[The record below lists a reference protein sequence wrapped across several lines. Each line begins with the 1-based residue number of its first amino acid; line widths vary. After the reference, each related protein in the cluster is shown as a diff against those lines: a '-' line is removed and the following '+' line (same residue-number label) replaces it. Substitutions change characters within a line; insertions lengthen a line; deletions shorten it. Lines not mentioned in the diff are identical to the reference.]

1 MKKALLILVFGLMSC
16 STEELQQQEDP
27 CDCEF
32 ITRAVL
38 DIPLMTTGGIT
49 LRVTLR
55 DSCTETNRVV
65 IYEAQYYDYF
75 NERRGTCYE
84 GDK

>member
-1 MKKALLILVFGLMSC
+1 MKKVLLILAFTFMSC
-16 STEELQQQEDP
+16 STDDVQQEDP
-27 CDCEF
+27 CDCEY

-55 DSCTETNRVV
+55 DSCTETDRIV
-65 IYEAQYYDYF
+65 IYGAQYFDYF
-75 NERRGTCYE
+75 NERRGECYQ
-84 GDK
+84 GNQ

>member
-1 MKKALLILVFGLMSC
+1 MKKLLLILALVFISC
-16 STEELQQQEDP
+16 SPEEIQTEDP

-38 DIPLMTTGGIT
+38 NIPLMSTGGIT

-55 DSCTETNRVV
+55 DSCTETDRIV
-65 IYEAQYYDYF
+65 IYEAQYFDYF
-75 NERRGTCYE
+75 NDRRGECYQ
-84 GDK
+84 GNK

>member
-1 MKKALLILVFGLMSC
+1 MKKVLLILAFTFMSC
-16 STEELQQQEDP
+16 STEDIQPEDP
-27 CDCEF
+27 CGCEF

-84 GDK
+84 GNK

>member
-1 MKKALLILVFGLMSC
+1 MKKLLLILALVFISC
-16 STEELQQQEDP
+16 SPEEIQTEDP

-38 DIPLMTTGGIT
+38 NIPLMTTGGIT

-55 DSCTETNRVV
+55 DSCTETDRTV
-65 IYEAQYYDYF
+65 IYEAQYFDYF
-75 NERRGTCYE
+75 NDRRGECYQ
-84 GDK
+84 GNK

>member
-1 MKKALLILVFGLMSC
+1 MKKILLILAFGLMSC
-16 STEELQQQEDP
+16 SAEDIQPEDP
-27 CDCEF
+27 CGCEF

-38 DIPLMTTGGIT
+38 NIPLMSTGGVT

-55 DSCTETNRVV
+55 DSCTETDRIV

-75 NERRGTCYE
+75 NTRRGECYQ